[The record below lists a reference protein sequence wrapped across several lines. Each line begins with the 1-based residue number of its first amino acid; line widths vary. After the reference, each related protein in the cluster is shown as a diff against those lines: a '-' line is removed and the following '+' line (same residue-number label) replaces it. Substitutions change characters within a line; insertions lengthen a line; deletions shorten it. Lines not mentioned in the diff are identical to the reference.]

1 MSACIQVE
9 LRQAGPTTVEAAI
22 RGHRALID
30 RPEAKGGRDRGP
42 MGGEL
47 LLASLGGCFASNL
60 FAAARAREMELH
72 GVAITVTG
80 SLEASPARFSAIAM
94 QVSGGGGDRAALEK
108 LVVIAER
115 ACIVANTLRGAVE
128 LAVTVA

>member
-1 MSACIQVE
+1 
-9 LRQAGPTTVEAAI
+9 
-22 RGHRALID
+22 
-30 RPEAKGGRDRGP
+30 
-42 MGGEL
+42 
-47 LLASLGGCFASNL
+47 
-60 FAAARAREMELH
+60 
-72 GVAITVTG
+72 
-80 SLEASPARFSAIAM
+80 M